1 MIKVT
6 SLELEVDGLLARRG
20 WSASKEGCSPRWNR
34 RRAFEPAGQM
44 PDAVKDFVDDE
55 EQAADVVDALLARR
69 S

>member
-1 MIKVT
+1 MVR

-20 WSASKEGCSPRWNR
+20 WSASKKGFSPRWSR

-44 PDAVKDFVDDE
+44 PDIVKDVVDDE
-55 EQAADVVDALLARR
+55 EQAADVVGALLARK